1 MGSVGP
7 ADGLHRRNVP
17 AGNAFE
23 PTPRE
28 AEVFKL
34 IGKLI
39 RMAIILSIVAM
50 VFNKVVKPRMGS
62 FEDDSA

>member
-1 MGSVGP
+1 
-7 ADGLHRRNVP
+7 
-17 AGNAFE
+17 
-23 PTPRE
+23 
-28 AEVFKL
+28 VFKL